1 MKQSQGFTLIEIL
14 FVIAI
19 FSVLASIA
27 TSALDTLQLKME
39 GRSAI
44 TLIASSL
51 SDARNSA
58 ITRQTPVA
66 LCGSRNASV
75 CDSLWQ
81 EGILVFLDV
90 KGLGNPASANDILGF
105 YRIETR
111 KASIAWRGFGVG
123 SIVRFDQMGRTS
135 TSNGSFTYCP
145 GNKDNHYARQV
156 VINRGGRVRYSQDRN
171 SDGIHEDSSGKAL
184 SCP

>member
-1 MKQSQGFTLIEIL
+1 MKHSQGFTLIEAL

-19 FSVLASIA
+19 SSVLAVIA
-27 TSALDTLQLKME
+27 TSALHTMQLKME
-39 GRSAI
+39 RRSAI

-58 ITRQTPVA
+58 ITRHTPVA

-90 KGLGNPASANDILGF
+90 KGQGNPASANDILGF

-111 KASIAWRGFGVG
+111 KASVAWRGFGAG
-123 SIVRFDQMGRTS
+123 NILRFDRMGRTS
-135 TSNGSFTYCP
+135 ASNGSFTYCP
-145 GNKDNHYARQV
+145 GNKDNHYAQQV
-156 VINRGGRVRYSQDRN
+156 VINRGGRVRYSRDRN
-171 SDGIHEDSSGKAL
+171 NDGIHEDSSGKPL
-184 SCP
+184 ICP